1 MRFASLLEDNRL
13 RLAISAIGLAFLGVL
28 FLQLLIDMSN
38 QAFWRHDAL
47 TYLDSYRMK
56 LTSEGRWV
64 NYFFFPVLKATPP
77 LLAWYIFVFVWL
89 AFLTILFADLSKSW
103 IFGALCGLA
112 VVMNGGFG
120 SQAFWPSTMLL
131 LPFILLA
138 TYLLVR
144 TKLRY
149 SVFAAS
155 SILLFGTISSAVFIL
170 PVLWWRQ
177 IRCWSFLKHVGM
189 GLFWLFIFVLGTGVA
204 FLSVKLIAGETLSP
218 ARWRYFN
225 KPENT
230 ADILQNLLHIW
241 RIFNTQINVLFPKF
255 YMVMMALIGAVSWL
269 VLINT
274 NDKNSPAQAGAQ
286 LLKCLIWA
294 FCMLVAIYLQAGL
307 LGMHVSYRTA
317 WIGLLGILMLAA
329 YGMSQPK
336 ANAIPVAVIV
346 AVICLTGFTGQSQ
359 IRETHQKFEEVHRLT
374 SEIKAELEKA
384 NQVDFSTFRQIV
396 VLGEEGSG
404 KWPIDQLSKVKLGN
418 TGHGEGLNRGSV
430 RWARS
435 FQETPAQ
442 KVHVCIIDDGASK
455 GFCYNR
461 LPEEER
467 LNNWPCGGVHLG
479 FCRNVKTNK
488 DAIILRL
495 PRPGEATE

>member
-1 MRFASLLEDNRL
+1 MGQFVQLVGDPEAFRGAFSRFERWHSWSDTEKYLLL
-13 RLAISAIGLAFLGVL
+13 KLSTSYFL
-28 FLQLLIDMSN
+28 N
-38 QAFWRHDAL
+38 
-47 TYLDSYRMK
+47 
-56 LTSEGRWV
+56 TSV
-64 NYFFFPVLKATPP
+64 IP
-77 LLAWYIFVFVWL
+77 LLASTRKNWY
-89 AFLTILFADLSKSW
+89 TE
-103 IFGALCGLA
+103 
-112 VVMNGGFG
+112 GGFAE
-120 SQAFWPSTMLL
+120 QVFYTQLIDAVMAPLMAMMDPSWLCSRLSCQYAKTQDVLDK
-131 LPFILLA
+131 ILVPPEFSLSI
-138 TYLLVR
+138 
-144 TKLRY
+144 RY
-149 SVFAAS
+149 SD
-155 SILLFGTISSAVFIL
+155 SI
-170 PVLWWRQ
+170 
-177 IRCWSFLKHVGM
+177 K
-189 GLFWLFIFVLGTGVA
+189 
-204 FLSVKLIAGETLSP
+204 TLSM
-218 ARWRYFN
+218 AV
-225 KPENT
+225 
-230 ADILQNLLHIW
+230 
-241 RIFNTQINVLFPKF
+241 IFAP
-255 YMVMMALIGAVSWL
+255 MVPS
-269 VLINT
+269 
-274 NDKNSPAQAGAQ
+274 SP
-286 LLKCLIWA
+286 L
-294 FCMLVAIYLQAGL
+294 
-307 LGMHVSYRTA
+307 
-317 WIGLLGILMLAA
+317 IGLLGILMLAA

-479 FCRNVKTNK
+479 FCRNVRTNK